1 MIAASPSPVHV
12 LIVEDDDVE
21 IMALRR
27 ALKNARSPHTL
38 TIAHDGVEALAKLR
52 GEGCAPLER
61 PSLIFLDLNLPRM
74 NGHEFLRELR
84 RDAQYSQT
92 DVIVVTTSAAEEDQR
107 EAFGSR
113 VAGYIVK
120 STFGSTFEDFVRQ
133 IDVVLEKSYVTR
145 GHLGGPSSVLLV
157 TTDEREPLLRASL
170 SELPRLSAVHSQSEA
185 LDVIDTEEVDCLVVD
200 VAGSETRAISFLDAA
215 MKRMLSLPAIVFVSD
230 RANVGA
236 IAHAM
241 REGGED
247 WILSSQLGGDALYRA
262 VTCAFE
268 RNRQRRFLTESN
280 TKLERL
286 ACLDPLTELLNR
298 RGFERALAAE
308 LSRAARTGATLY
320 AIVAD
325 CDDFKRI
332 NESYGHSGGDAVLRE
347 VASRFVD
354 SLRKTDHVARVGGD
368 EFLAILPGASEAE
381 AGVLAQRLRDAVANE
396 AIYVSGVPIRHTVSV
411 VFLPVPSDARTVTDV
426 LRGSR
431 HFLSREKAAHR
442 APIAATG
449 SSR

>member
-1 MIAASPSPVHV
+1 
-12 LIVEDDDVE
+12 
-21 IMALRR
+21 
-27 ALKNARSPHTL
+27 
-38 TIAHDGVEALAKLR
+38 
-52 GEGCAPLER
+52 
-61 PSLIFLDLNLPRM
+61 
-74 NGHEFLRELR
+74 
-84 RDAQYSQT
+84 
-92 DVIVVTTSAAEEDQR
+92 
-107 EAFGSR
+107 
-113 VAGYIVK
+113 
-120 STFGSTFEDFVRQ
+120 VRQ

-145 GHLGGPSSVLLV
+145 GHLGGPASVLLV
-157 TTDEREPLLRASL
+157 TPEEREPLVRASL
-170 SELPRLSAVHSQSEA
+170 SELPRVMAVHTQAEA
-185 LDVIDTEEVDCLVVD
+185 LDLVDETEVDCLVVD
-200 VAGSETRAISFLDAA
+200 VAASETRAISFLDAA
-215 MKRMLSLPAIVFVSD
+215 LKRMLSLPAIVFVSD

-268 RNRQRRFLTESN
+268 RNRQRRFLAESN

-308 LSRAARTGATLY
+308 LSRAARTNATLY

-347 VASRFVD
+347 VAARFVA
-354 SLRKTDHVARVGGD
+354 SLRRTDHVARVGGD
-368 EFLAILPGASEAE
+368 EFLAVLPGASEVEAE
-381 AGVLAQRLRDAVANE
+381 ALAQRLRDAVANE
-396 AIYVSGVPIRHTVSV
+396 PIYVSGSQIQHTVSV
-411 VFLPVPSDARTVTDV
+411 VFLPVPPDARTVTDV

-431 HFLSREKAAHR
+431 HYLSREKAAHR

-449 SSR
+449 AQ

>member
-1 MIAASPSPVHV
+1 LV
-12 LIVEDDDVE
+12 VEDDEVE

-27 ALKNARSPHTL
+27 ALKNTRAPHTL
-38 TIAHDGVEALAKLR
+38 TVAHDGVEALAKIR
-52 GEGCAPLER
+52 GKSGAPLEK

-84 RDAQYSQT
+84 RDAVHAQT

-107 EAFGSR
+107 EAFGLR

-133 IDVVLEKSYVTR
+133 IDAVLERSYLTR
-145 GHLGGPSSVLLV
+145 GHLGGPSTVLV
-157 TTDEREPLLRASL
+157 VAPDERQTLLRASL
-170 SELPRLSAVHSQSEA
+170 SDVQTVAAVSSSQEA
-185 LDVIDTEEVDCLVVD
+185 LESVDAFEYDCIVVD
-200 VAGSETRAISFLDAA
+200 VAGAETRAIAFLDAA
-215 MKRMLSLPAIVFVSD
+215 LKRMLSLPAIVFVSD

-268 RNRQRRFLTESN
+268 RNRQRRFLAESN

-308 LSRAARTGATLY
+308 LSRAARTNATLY

-332 NESYGHSGGDAVLRE
+332 NESYGHSGGDSVLRE
-347 VASRFVD
+347 VAARFVA
-354 SLRKTDHVARVGGD
+354 SLRRSDHVARVGGD
-368 EFLAILPGASEAE
+368 EFVAILPGATDAE
-381 AGVLAQRLRDAVANE
+381 AAALAQRLRSAVSE
-396 AIYVSGVPIRHTVSV
+396 EPIVVGGASIDHSVSV
-411 VFLPVPSDARTVTDV
+411 VFLPVPPDARTVTDV

-442 APIAATG
+442 APLAATG
-449 SSR
+449 SR